1 LSFPLVGNP
10 SLIQKDFRYE
20 SIQTGRTGKTDSI
33 ARNFL
38 RHRALALIG
47 IILFFLTG
55 GLLLISC
62 EGKEVKP
69 VSQESKIAQ
78 EAIQLA
84 ETQKNAY
91 EENDRQTL
99 ESLSTIDGYR
109 ELIGSLKTFD
119 SAELTFTPTWIE
131 IQDST
136 VKLTISWKGTW
147 VVKGKTT
154 EERGIAVFVLEGTPL
169 KLAQIQRSSPF
180 RQPE

>member
-1 LSFPLVGNP
+1 LFICL
-10 SLIQKDFRYE
+10 
-20 SIQTGRTGKTDSI
+20 
-33 ARNFL
+33 
-38 RHRALALIG
+38 LAIP
-47 IILFFLTG
+47 FLT
-55 GLLLISC
+55 SC
-62 EGKEVKP
+62 GGKEVKP
-69 VSQESKIAQ
+69 VSQESKTAQ

-84 ETQKNAY
+84 DNLKNAY

-109 ELIGSLKTFD
+109 ELIGSLKTFN

-154 EERGIAVFVLEGTPL
+154 EERGIAAFAFEGTPL
-169 KLAQIQRSSPF
+169 KLAKIERSNPF